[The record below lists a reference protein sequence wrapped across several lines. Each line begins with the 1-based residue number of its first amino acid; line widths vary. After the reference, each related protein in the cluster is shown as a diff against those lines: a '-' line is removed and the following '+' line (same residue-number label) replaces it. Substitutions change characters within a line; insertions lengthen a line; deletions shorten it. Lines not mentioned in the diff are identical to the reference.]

1 MSRIPHDSYMS
12 TPPEMSGSLA
22 KNRFRVELLWGLEK
36 LLACLDD
43 GVDDFAVVFDYRCDI
58 ELHLEEGYEFYQV
71 KTSKASDFS
80 VSKVCRKPSKGAP
93 IIARLYE
100 LHDAGG
106 DGNVRMAIVSN
117 RPFAYDNGKLS
128 SPGEVLVSS
137 LSDKDK
143 KSIEKAIGEAC
154 SESGIEYEN
163 ISYIMV
169 ALDLDRPDDAIRGHL
184 ISTFKKVRGCEP
196 RKPGAL
202 YESLSTL
209 AAAKACEESAQ
220 PTYQDVIDRKAI
232 TSSEVSELFSIHEDK
247 AGNRFDLL
255 RGWVKTR
262 PPLKR
267 AAYYSA
273 LSEIQDALMYKENDR
288 ILLAADNVL
297 SELDEDMS
305 EDDIVETVAEA
316 ISGICGIEVNR
327 EKREVYAALALFA
340 RIEEK

>member
-1 MSRIPHDSYMS
+1 MLRTSHDCYMS
-12 TPPEMSGSLA
+12 TPPDMSGSLA
-22 KNRFRVELLWGLEK
+22 KNRFRLELLWGLEK

-58 ELHLEEGYEFYQV
+58 ELHLEGGYEFYQV
-71 KTSKASDFS
+71 KTSKASNFS
-80 VSKVCRKPSKGAP
+80 VSKVCRKPSKGIP

-106 DGNVRMAIVSN
+106 DGSVRMAIVSN
-117 RPFAYDNGKLS
+117 RPFVYDKGRLS
-128 SPGEVLVSS
+128 SPGEVFFSS

-143 KSIEKAIGEAC
+143 KLIEKAIGGAC
-154 SESGIEYEN
+154 PESGLEYEN

-202 YESLSTL
+202 YEALSTL
-209 AAAKACEESAQ
+209 AAAKACEESVQ
-220 PTYQDVIDRKAI
+220 HTYQDVIGRKAI
-232 TSSEVSELFSIHEDK
+232 TSSEVSELFGIHEDK
-247 AGNRFDLL
+247 AGNRFELL
-255 RGWVKTR
+255 REWVKTR

-267 AAYYSA
+267 PAYYSA
-273 LSEIQDALMYKENDR
+273 FSEVQDALMYKENDR
-288 ILLAADNVL
+288 ILRVADGVL
-297 SELDEDMS
+297 SKLDEDMS
-305 EDDIVETVAEA
+305 EDDIIETVAEA
-316 ISGICGIEVNR
+316 ISGICGIEVDR